1 LDLLFILGVVAALV
15 LVFGTFIIWGL
26 MGFYSVRILKSF
38 RGGVLSRGWKY
49 ISIAVP
55 FLISG
60 QLMSGLGNSQSLAM
74 TQQEILRVV
83 GMSLSAIGGLLIVVG
98 FRAQYQAWN
107 PKGMKSGQA
116 TPESRPIGA

>member
-1 LDLLFILGVVAALV
+1 M

-26 MGFYSVRILKSF
+26 MGFYSIRILKSF
-38 RGGVLSRGWKY
+38 RGGVLSKGWKY

-55 FLISG
+55 FLIFG
-60 QLMSGLGNSQSLAM
+60 QLMSGLGNSQSLVM

-83 GMSLSAIGGLLIVVG
+83 GISLSAIGGLLIVVG

-107 PKGMKSGQA
+107 PKGMKT
-116 TPESRPIGA
+116 TPESRPIRA